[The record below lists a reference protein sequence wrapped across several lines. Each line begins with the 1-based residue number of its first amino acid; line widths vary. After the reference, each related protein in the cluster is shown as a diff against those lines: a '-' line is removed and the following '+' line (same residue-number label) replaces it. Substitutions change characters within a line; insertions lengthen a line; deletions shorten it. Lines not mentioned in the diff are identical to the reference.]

1 MNLIK
6 EILEFLRITLL
17 GYKTKKVNTGI
28 KFNSSNLKLFGV
40 HFGFGTNYSTTDYYT
55 YTQKNNFHKLPTPE
69 IRIINENGYISFV
82 SHLDSFVIVKILWFL
97 LLFDPFEKFNLGI
110 SFIIVSIAFSNILT
124 LIFQYV
130 DTRFIQFKVK
140 SVEDQIR
147 TIEHARMN
155 LVLQSIILIEN
166 KDVYKKTETNNIVNS
181 NIQKIIRLLGSLQK
195 HNEFDELNNLR
206 ILLGDKLKLV
216 QSIDTKE
223 FENLED
229 IISQIKVKIEDYLSY
244 LNSEVKYLDSED
256 FE

>member
-1 MNLIK
+1 MTLVNKLFELFK
-6 EILEFLRITLL
+6 ITIL
-17 GYKTKKVNTGI
+17 GYKTKKINTWI

-40 HFGFGTNYSTTDYYT
+40 HFGFGTNYSSTDYYT

-69 IRIINENGYISFV
+69 IRMINENGYISFV

-130 DTRFIQFKVK
+130 DTRFILFKVK

-147 TIEHARMN
+147 TAEHARMY
-155 LVLQSIILIEN
+155 LVLKSIQNIEN
-166 KDVYKKTETNNIVNS
+166 KELYKKTEINKVVNL
-181 NIQKIIRLLGSLQK
+181 NIQKIIRLLDSIQK
-195 HNEFDELNNLR
+195 HNEFDEFNKLS
-206 ILLGDKLKLV
+206 ILLEQKLKLLR
-216 QSIDTKE
+216 SSETE
-223 FENLED
+223 GFENLED
-229 IISQIKVKIEDYLSY
+229 IINQIKLKIEDDLSI
-244 LNSEVKYLDSED
+244 LNSDIKYLDRND